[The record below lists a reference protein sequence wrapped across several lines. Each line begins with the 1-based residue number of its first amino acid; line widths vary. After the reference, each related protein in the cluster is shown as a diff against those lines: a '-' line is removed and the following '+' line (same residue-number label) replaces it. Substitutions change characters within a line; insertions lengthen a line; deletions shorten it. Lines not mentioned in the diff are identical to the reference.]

1 MRLNKQR
8 DRDATGR
15 RGQRGRAAVALAVVG
30 LCALLLAQAG
40 GCARYNT
47 YYNAKRSF
55 DDAERQR
62 EEAIKTGTDVETASR
77 AQRQNYLLTV
87 EKSKKLL
94 RDYPGHG
101 LTDDALF
108 LMGKSYQRLASYR
121 ESIRRLDQLFVNFPS
136 TEYLEEAVFL
146 QAVNYLMLGNA
157 TRSQEYIDRLESQY
171 PDSRFQSETLRASGD
186 NAYALENWQDA
197 VVAYQRFLER
207 YPEAK
212 DWDQS
217 SLRLAESLWEL
228 QRYGD
233 AIAVLEEVRD
243 RSDNGERVFL
253 AGLLEARCKAREGQH
268 DEAEALV
275 GSLKDEAVFYE
286 KIGDLTLVEAENLLA
301 EGDLGAGMAM
311 LEAMPVEHQT
321 RDVKPVRADLL
332 ARGYLQ
338 QGELEKARE
347 MFQQAIGGGDLLDDP
362 DGTRLLF
369 DATKN
374 YLAAEGQL
382 ADAQPARAAQL
393 RLIKANALL
402 FGFERPREALDLYVS
417 VAADTAADSTAAPR
431 GLYGAMLVHDDWLD
445 QPDSAAIFRDELL
458 QRFPTSAH
466 AYQATAGESA
476 NLLAHLLERDELRLE
491 AMRQDTSLTD
501 LAGLGDDGS
510 GGFARRTGLRRRMVY
525 LQRRDNLVFPPPEAA
540 LVALAEARSAQAEAT
555 AAAAAAGA
563 GPEAAEPVERPAFD
577 LLPEHLRP
585 VVPESESTASDTAAA
600 DTSSAIAEA
609 DSTREAGEP
618 EAPEPEKP
626 EKKKSWVF

>member
-1 MRLNKQR
+1 
-8 DRDATGR
+8 
-15 RGQRGRAAVALAVVG
+15 VALAVVAF
-30 LCALLLAQAG
+30 CALLLAQAG
-40 GCARYNT
+40 GCARFNT
-47 YYNAKRSF
+47 YYNAKRAF

-77 AQRQNYLLTV
+77 AQRQKYLLAV

-121 ESIRRLDQLFVNFPS
+121 ESIRRLDQLFVNFPG
-136 TEYLEEAVFL
+136 TDYLEEAVFL

-157 TRSQEYIDRLESQY
+157 TRSQEYIDRLENQF
-171 PDSRFQSETLRASGD
+171 PDSRYQSETLRASGD
-186 NAYALENWQDA
+186 NAYALKNWQDA
-197 VVAYQRFLER
+197 VEAFQRFLER
-207 YPEAK
+207 FPEAK

-228 QRYGD
+228 QRYGE
-233 AIAVLEEVRD
+233 AIEVLEEVRD
-243 RSDNGERVFL
+243 RSDNGERVFM
-253 AGLLEARCKAREGQH
+253 AGLLEARSRAREGQH

-275 GSLKDEAVFYE
+275 GRLKDEAVFYE
-286 KIGDLTLVEAENLLA
+286 KSGDVTLVEAENLLA

-338 QGELEKARE
+338 QGDLEKARE

-369 DATKN
+369 DAVKN

-402 FGFERPREALDLYVS
+402 FGFERPREALDLFVE
-417 VAADTAADSTAAPR
+417 VAADTAADSTAVPR
-431 GLYGAMLVHDDWLD
+431 ALYGAMLVHDDWLD
-445 QPDSAAIFRDELL
+445 QPDSAAAFRDELL
-458 QRFPTSAH
+458 QRFPMSAH
-466 AYQATAGESA
+466 AYQATAGASA

-501 LAGLGDDGS
+501 LAGPGDDG
-510 GGFARRTGLRRRMVY
+510 GGWLAGRTGLRRRMVY
-525 LQRRDNLVFPPPEAA
+525 LQRRDHLVFAPPEEA
-540 LVALAEARSAQAEAT
+540 LLALAEARAARAEAT
-555 AAAAAAGA
+555 AAAAD
-563 GPEAAEPVERPAFD
+563 EVAEPTERPAFD

-585 VVPESESTASDTAAA
+585 AVADTVLAESDTVMA

-609 DSTREAGEP
+609 DSTGQAAEP
-618 EAPEPEKP
+618 APPKPAEPEK
-626 EKKKSWVF
+626 KKKSWVF